1 MIDKIDTRQSFS
13 AIISKQLRIHQWTKN
28 ILVFVPAVSGHLLFE
43 EGVFIETF
51 FSFCSFCLIAS
62 SFYIINDIHDIDSD
76 RRHPIK
82 KDRPI
87 ASGQLP
93 VKLALFISLILFIM
107 GAILTL
113 RLGLL
118 FSIVILSYF
127 ILNIIYT
134 YYAKQIIILD
144 LIILMMF
151 YTIRLLAGYV
161 PLASQ
166 PSSWLLSFSIF
177 LFFSLSLLKRYIE
190 TILLLQEK
198 NVVKIDGRGYT
209 INDSNLLMTIG
220 VSSSFVAGLV
230 LLLYTGSDNVTV
242 LYSRPIILI
251 AVVPIYMYWVSCMW
265 FMAERGKI
273 KSDPVIFAIKDK
285 STYITL
291 ACFIIIGVLAG
302 IK

>member
-1 MIDKIDTRQSFS
+1 MINKVGKPKSFS
-13 AIISKQLRIHQWTKN
+13 AIIAKQLRIHQWAKN
-28 ILVFVPAVSGHLLFE
+28 ILVFVPAASGHLLFT
-43 EGVFIETF
+43 EGVFIDVF
-51 FSFCSFCLIAS
+51 IAFCSFCLIAS
-62 SFYIINDIHDIDSD
+62 CFYIINDIHDIDTD

-82 KDRPI
+82 KNRPI

-118 FSIVILSYF
+118 FSIIILSYI

-161 PLASQ
+161 PLASH
-166 PSSWLLSFSIF
+166 PSPWLLSFSIF

-190 TILLLQEK
+190 TILLLKEK
-198 NVVKIDGRGYT
+198 NAVKIGGRGYT

-220 VSSSFVAGLV
+220 VSSSLVAGLV

-242 LYSRPIILI
+242 LYNRPIILI
-251 AVVPIYMYWVSCMW
+251 ALVPIYMYWVCWMW

-273 KSDPVIFAIKDK
+273 KSDPVIFAVKEK